1 MTFQIDLEP
10 ETAAQLRVL
19 AAARGE
25 DPNHYAAVALTEA
38 VNRDLDR
45 AIAEVEARIRA
56 LDERDRENEG
66 QALLTGP
73 AKPIDESFAATRAKY
88 GIPDL
93 SHLSREELGEQA
105 EAILAALPP
114 EKIAEAERL
123 GLI

>member
-1 MTFQIDLEP
+1 MTFLIDLEP
-10 ETAAQLRVL
+10 ETAAQLRAL

-25 DPNHYAAVALTEA
+25 DPNHYAAAALAEA
-38 VNRDLDR
+38 VNRDLER
-45 AIAEVEARIRA
+45 ALAEAEARVRA
-56 LDERDRENEG
+56 LDERDKDNEG

-73 AKPIDESFAATRAKY
+73 ARPLEESFAATRAKY

-93 SHLSREELGEQA
+93 SHLSREELAEQA